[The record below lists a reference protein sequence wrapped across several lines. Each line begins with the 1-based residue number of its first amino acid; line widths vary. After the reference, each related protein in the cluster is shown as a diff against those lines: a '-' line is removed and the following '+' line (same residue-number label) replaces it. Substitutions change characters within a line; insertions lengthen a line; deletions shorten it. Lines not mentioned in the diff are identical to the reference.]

1 MARTF
6 IKRQFLKGMFH
17 KTFSDKEKVFFCREG
32 CLQAVYRGGDKSTHI
47 ER

>member
-6 IKRQFLKGMFH
+6 IKQQLFNDMFQ
-17 KTFSDKEKVFFCREG
+17 KTFSDKEKVFSVEKDVFWQYIR
-32 CLQAVYRGGDKSTHI
+32 GDKSTHI

>member
-6 IKRQFLKGMFH
+6 IKQQLFNDMFQ

-32 CLQAVYRGGDKSTHI
+32 CLQAVYRGGEIRVHI
-47 ER
+47 